1 MGFRIQILTP
11 GRKSDP
17 GVCSVREKKPY
28 YRLADMDRKLIKI
41 LCNTT
46 CCVLAILF
54 FAGLT
59 AHADIYRYIDENG
72 VMHFTNTPTSS
83 DHEYKLF
90 VREKPAVTKRYSPKK
105 YDKIIADAS
114 RQYGVSIPLIK
125 AIIKAES
132 DFNPKAVS
140 KKGAKGLMQIMPQ
153 NFKPLG
159 IEDPFDPSQNIHAGA
174 RYFKQMFDRFNGK
187 LALSLAAYNAGPH
200 AVERYKTVP
209 PYEETE
215 EYVRRVLKFFHDY
228 KNL

>member
-1 MGFRIQILTP
+1 
-11 GRKSDP
+11 
-17 GVCSVREKKPY
+17 
-28 YRLADMDRKLIKI
+28 MDRKSIKI
-41 LCNTT
+41 LCITT
-46 CCVLAILF
+46 CCEFVILF
-54 FAGLT
+54 SAGLT

-83 DHEYKLF
+83 AHEYKLF
-90 VREKPAVTKRYSPKK
+90 LREKPAVTKRYSPKK

-187 LALSLAAYNAGPH
+187 LALSLAAYNAGPQ